1 MYFSDVEY
9 GSIDLEK
16 LSKEIKNVYQENNL
30 MKKVLQLHQIQNL
43 HHGLIMIGPSTV
55 NGLNGQQSTYYWNW
69 THTVAE
75 IDIVI
80 PTVDTF
86 RRSFIFLV
94 IRT

>member
-1 MYFSDVEY
+1 MIFHCWTVYLLMYFSDVEY

-55 NGLNGQQSTYYWNW
+55 NGLNGQQSTYY
-69 THTVAE
+69 
-75 IDIVI
+75 
-80 PTVDTF
+80 
-86 RRSFIFLV
+86 
-94 IRT
+94 